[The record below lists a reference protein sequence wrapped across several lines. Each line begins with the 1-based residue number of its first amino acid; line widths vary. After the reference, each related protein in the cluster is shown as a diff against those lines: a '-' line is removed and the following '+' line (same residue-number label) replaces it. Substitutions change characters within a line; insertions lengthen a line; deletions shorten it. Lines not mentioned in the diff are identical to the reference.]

1 MDGVDYGGVEVRS
14 FEFGQE
20 SGFDSQPWYTAAWD
34 TYDEN
39 FNDESFVT
47 DGITTTFTLTKP
59 LEADTTYNVYLN
71 ATRVDDPNYDGSTKT
86 YLADDGTTILA
97 LGNPNAIMKSL
108 TTTSDE
114 YEVTTDAS
122 GLSVYKVNIQNV
134 EEWEE
139 FFAAS
144 NPTVTIRKS
153 TSDGSFLPTG
163 AGFDS
168 LIEGGNL
175 QYGTATGL
183 ASDDIIIDG
192 DGFVTPTTSKGP
204 EELVPGQLHDTLDL
218 KVYDRVADG
227 GSAIS
232 TRNYVATASQTDFA
246 LDILPHNIYSVL
258 VKVNGVLL
266 TETDYEINYTTK
278 IISLDTSLNEGDR
291 VNVIS
296 MAGNGERIV
305 DIDYFTGDG
314 TTRIFVTNIL
324 YVEGLQSYITVDG
337 IKSQV
342 AIFETD
348 SSYGDMAGL
357 VGLDF
362 VVAPTENAHVYYAL
376 YSTNEETVQ
385 RYSEVT
391 VNRFIGDGSTVG
403 YQLDPAPF
411 TRLPL
416 SHNIIVKVDNTVLY
430 PGYIQHW
437 YIAPTRE
444 YPLDPAQHTPSS
456 LSPDEVD
463 VYINGVKLT
472 LLVDYNWDFAN
483 SQVVLPILTKY

>member
-1 MDGVDYGGVEVRS
+1 MLTGINFNVNEYPQKHWIDNFTFSIDNIIVQNGGSGYTTPPTVIITGGGGQDATAQAYIGSGAVTAVVVTNGGSGYTSTPTINIVGTQAQDGILPNVTVVLSNKKVRTLSVKQKFDRITPNFELLSLPETEIFTSTGTELKLVLKYPMDLTRTNIRVFFNNVEALSSEFTYNNQSALSTDKSHTTQVGYILLESSKIAGTVVRVEYNKGYELLNAADRINLLYNPVTGQYGKDLGQLMDGVDYGGVEVRS

-183 ASDDIIIDG
+183 AYS
-192 DGFVTPTTSKGP
+192 
-204 EELVPGQLHDTLDL
+204 
-218 KVYDRVADG
+218 
-227 GSAIS
+227 S
-232 TRNYVATASQTDFA
+232 T
-246 LDILPHNIYSVL
+246 
-258 VKVNGVLL
+258 
-266 TETDYEINYTTK
+266 
-278 IISLDTSLNEGDR
+278 
-291 VNVIS
+291 
-296 MAGNGERIV
+296 
-305 DIDYFTGDG
+305 
-314 TTRIFVTNIL
+314 
-324 YVEGLQSYITVDG
+324 
-337 IKSQV
+337 
-342 AIFETD
+342 
-348 SSYGDMAGL
+348 
-357 VGLDF
+357 
-362 VVAPTENAHVYYAL
+362 
-376 YSTNEETVQ
+376 
-385 RYSEVT
+385 
-391 VNRFIGDGSTVG
+391 
-403 YQLDPAPF
+403 
-411 TRLPL
+411 
-416 SHNIIVKVDNTVLY
+416 
-430 PGYIQHW
+430 
-437 YIAPTRE
+437 
-444 YPLDPAQHTPSS
+444 
-456 LSPDEVD
+456 
-463 VYINGVKLT
+463 
-472 LLVDYNWDFAN
+472 
-483 SQVVLPILTKY
+483 